1 MLNKCSIMGRLTA
14 DPELR
19 RTQTGTA
26 VAGFTLAVESDYK
39 AQDGSKQTFFIDCVA
54 WRGTAEFLSNYFT
67 KGRMVVVDGHIETR
81 KWQDKEGNNRRS
93 TEVIAEHVYFGGS
106 KQAGAAAPA
115 TPAPAAPTAKAY
127 EAIADDMQDDDF
139 PF

>member
-19 RTQTGTA
+19 RTQSGTA
-26 VAGFTLAVESDYK
+26 VAGFALAVESDYK

-54 WRGTAEFLSNYFT
+54 WRGTAEFLCNYFA

-81 KWQDKEGNNRRS
+81 KWQDKEGNNRRA
-93 TEVIAEHVYFGGS
+93 TEVIAEHVYFGDS
-106 KQAGAAAPA
+106 KQTGTA
-115 TPAPAAPTAKAY
+115 APAAPASKAY
-127 EAIADDMQDDDF
+127 DVIADDMPDDDF
-139 PF
+139 PS